1 MTSTWR
7 PVLGLLFNA
16 LVFGLSWWPLREMQ
30 SLGLHPL
37 WATALMYGFACLCI
51 TVVRPN
57 SWRSFTTYP
66 ALWWLF
72 IGSGLTNFGFNWA
85 VTMGDV
91 VRVVLLFYTMPAW
104 SVLFA
109 WWLLDERP
117 SRTSLMRLLLALAGV
132 ALVLKTPEM
141 DWPWPAS
148 PMDWL
153 ALLGGASFALNNAML
168 KKLSHLPEADRMMGM
183 FAGGT
188 ALTALA
194 ALAGQPLG
202 WVNPP
207 DSLAWWPYAL
217 VLAVLLLASNLSLQ
231 FGAARLAAS
240 TTALVMLS
248 EIVFAT
254 LSSVALGASELS
266 TRKLV
271 GGALIVLAAVWA
283 SLPTAK
289 QQDSDNHSPT

>member
-1 MTSTWR
+1 
-7 PVLGLLFNA
+7 
-16 LVFGLSWWPLREMQ
+16 
-30 SLGLHPL
+30 
-37 WATALMYGFACLCI
+37 
-51 TVVRPN
+51 
-57 SWRSFTTYP
+57 
-66 ALWWLF
+66 
-72 IGSGLTNFGFNWA
+72 
-85 VTMGDV
+85 
-91 VRVVLLFYTMPAW
+91 
-104 SVLFA
+104 
-109 WWLLDERP
+109 
-117 SRTSLMRLLLALAGV
+117 
-132 ALVLKTPEM
+132 
-141 DWPWPAS
+141 
-148 PMDWL
+148 
-153 ALLGGASFALNNAML
+153 
-168 KKLSHLPEADRMMGM
+168 MMGM